1 MKVSR
6 VELAMSAIDPSVV
19 SALSAVLGSVVGG
32 GASIATAWF
41 TQKAQS
47 KREAMHADIRKRET
61 IYGEFISECSKLLI
75 DALDHTLNSPAQ
87 LVQVYGLFNRIRL
100 SASDSVVTAAEISMQ
115 SIIEQYFRQNLSVT
129 ELRANIQPDS
139 DPMQGFSEACRYEL
153 RELMS
158 AA

>member
-1 MKVSR
+1 MG
-6 VELAMSAIDPSVV
+6 AIDPSVV

-47 KREAMHADIRKRET
+47 RREATNAEVRKRESV
-61 IYGEFISECSKLLI
+61 YAEFIAECSKLLI
-75 DALDHTLNSPAQ
+75 DALDHTLNSPAV
-87 LVQVYGLFNRIRL
+87 LVQAYGLLNRIRL
-100 SASDSVVTAAEISMQ
+100 SSSDSVVTAAENSIR
-115 SIIEQYFRQNLSVT
+115 SIIEQYFRQNISVT
-129 ELRANIQPDS
+129 ELRTSVQAGS

-153 RELMS
+153 RELQS